1 MMELWN
7 RIRGFFRGE
16 ADKLRQMRLMDKL
29 GYLFSYYKGW
39 FALLLVAALFG
50 GYIADLVIQGQKEI
64 VLQGFFT
71 NDEHGLFH
79 GSELERE
86 FGTWLGLEKQ
96 QRIVFDDG
104 LYVDL
109 HGEAT
114 EYSAASNGKII
125 AYMATRELDFV
136 VTSREVYEHFASDV
150 PLADVAQL
158 LPEELKDRL
167 APCLAAAA
175 GPEGEAISGAL
186 ELSQSRFLRDTDV
199 PAGSYY
205 LFVPYHVPHPQAL
218 EEFIRFCF
226 APAGDT

>member
-1 MMELWN
+1 MELWN
-7 RIRGFFRGE
+7 QIRGFFKGE
-16 ADKLRQMRLMDKL
+16 ADKLRKMSFTAKL

-39 FALLLVAALFG
+39 FALLLVLVLFG

-79 GSELERE
+79 GSELEKE
-86 FGTWLGLEKQ
+86 FDTYLGLEKN

-109 HGEAT
+109 NGEAT

-136 VTSREVYEHFASDV
+136 ITSKEVYEHFAADV
-150 PLADVAQL
+150 PLADLAQF
-158 LPEELKDRL
+158 LPEELRGQL
-167 APCLAAAA
+167 TPCLVAAT

-186 ELSQSRFLRDTDV
+186 ELSQSRFLRDTEV
-199 PAGSYY
+199 PEGSYY
-205 LFVPYHVPHPQAL
+205 MFVPYHVPHPQAL
-218 EEFIRFCF
+218 SNFIRFCF
-226 APAGDT
+226 PPD

>member
-1 MMELWN
+1 MMELWK
-7 RIRGFFRGE
+7 RIGGFFKGE
-16 ADKLRQMRLMDKL
+16 ADKLRQMSFGAKL
-29 GYLFSYYKGW
+29 GYLVTYYKGW

-64 VLQGFFT
+64 ILQGFFT

-79 GSELERE
+79 GGELERE
-86 FGTWLGLEKQ
+86 FGGYLGLEKK

-136 VTSREVYEHFASDV
+136 VTSKEVYEHFAADV
-150 PLADVAQL
+150 PLADLAQL
-158 LPEELKDRL
+158 VPEDLREQL
-167 APCLAAAA
+167 APCLVEAK

-186 ELSQSRFLRDTDV
+186 ELSRSRFLRDTQV
-199 PAGSYY
+199 PEGSYY
-205 LFVPYHVPHPQAL
+205 MFVPYHVPHPEAL
-218 EEFIRFCF
+218 GEFIRFCF
-226 APAGDT
+226 AEA